1 MQIPKMNIYS
11 NENEMHIHSDLKK
24 TRYLDNLKKYT
35 SISDLGHLGNTP
47 IASEDEQINNPSS
60 VQGQKVNDT
69 KTYQQLFPELTREFN
84 QKYGKAKSEDVDCS
98 EQYDNVNI
106 NRRS

>member
-1 MQIPKMNIYS
+1 LINTDSEDERLFKRKWDAYTFGS
-11 NENEMHIHSDLKK
+11 KK
-24 TRYLDNLKKYT
+24 DTYLDNLKKYT

-60 VQGQKVNDT
+60 VQGQKINDT
-69 KTYQQLFPELTREFN
+69 KTYPQLFPELTREFN

-98 EQYDNVNI
+98 
-106 NRRS
+106 